1 MKKKLILPL
10 AALLLSSPLIATV
23 PAWAGDDTPV
33 ERGLNGV
40 STMEATSDT
49 ASTMESVELDGVTAR
64 PHLADVREAM
74 AKHGMKETHHMMVMF
89 TDSKTGTA
97 ITEGT
102 VAIKVTDPSGVT
114 SEPKKMML
122 MGDGFG
128 ADISLA
134 APGKYSME
142 VGSKL
147 ADAKKRV
154 FTFSY
159 GK

>member
-1 MKKKLILPL
+1 MKKQLLIPMT
-10 AALLLSSPLIATV
+10 AFLLSAPLLAPIV
-23 PAWAGDDTPV
+23 PVWAGHDMAGMGMASDK
-33 ERGLNGV
+33 
-40 STMEATSDT
+40 AT
-49 ASTMESVELDGVTAR
+49 TMESIEQDGVMAV

-89 TDSKTGTA
+89 TDSKTGKPL
-97 ITEGT
+97 TEGA
-102 VAIKVTDPSGVT
+102 VAVKVTDPAGVT

-128 ADISLA
+128 TDISLA
-134 APGKYSME
+134 APGKYSFE
-142 VGSKL
+142 VGTKL
-147 ADAKKRV
+147 EDAKKRV